1 MNLENQI
8 LSDIT
13 VYSKYAR
20 YLPEKDRR
28 ETWEELV
35 ERNVQMHIN
44 QYPQLEDRIRE
55 VYVRSVIPKK
65 ILPSMRSLQFGG
77 LPIERNNSRIYNC
90 AYLPMEHIDAFAET
104 MFLLLGGTGVGYS
117 VQYRHVNQLPVVV
130 GPKPSVR
137 RFIIGDSI
145 EGWADAVKMLMESY
159 FLNRMTVNF
168 DFGDIREKGT
178 ELVTSGGKAPGPQP
192 LKECLEKVREIL
204 ENAVGR
210 TLEPIEVHDIQ
221 CHLADAVLAGGI
233 RRAAMISLFS
243 KEDDEMLNCKSQQDV
258 ELKTLTAEENSGFIA
273 DVVYKGNEYSVWLT
287 LNQVED
293 LRKTGKLPWFHFEP
307 QRSRANNSVALLRGS
322 VDKEEFDDIWERVK
336 ASGAGEPGFY
346 WTNNLDWG
354 TNPCCEIALE
364 PYQFCNLTEINAA
377 TVENKQDFRQ
387 RASDAAFVGTL
398 QAGYTNFHYL
408 RNVWKETTERAAL
421 IGVGITGIA
430 SNNIDLKWLD
440 EGANT
445 VLHQNQ
451 LTANQI
457 GINVAERTTTVKP
470 SGTSSLVVGSSSGIH
485 AYHDDYYLRRMRF
498 GKDEDIYSYLLKKLP
513 ELCEDEFFRPDAQ
526 GVFTVPQKATEG
538 AAVRSERASKLFQRV
553 MDYNSLWVAAGH
565 RTGDNKNNVSCTFS
579 LKDDEWDILGGGFW
593 GYRDTY
599 NGVSV
604 LPYDGGTYKQAPFE
618 STDKETYDRYVAMLK
633 EIDLTKIKEKE
644 DNTNLAMEAACAGG
658 VCEIP

>member
-35 ERNVQMHIN
+35 ERNVQMHVN

-117 VQYRHVNQLPVVV
+117 VQYRHVNQLPTVV

-159 FLNRMTVNF
+159 FLNRMAVNF

-178 ELVTSGGKAPGPQP
+178 ELVTSGGKAPGPEP
-192 LKECLEKVREIL
+192 LKICLEKVRAIL

-210 TLEPIEVHDIQ
+210 PLEPIEVHDIQ

-243 KEDDEMLNCKSQQDV
+243 KEDDEMLNCKSGDWWV
-258 ELKTLTAEENSGFIA
+258 DN
-273 DVVYKGNEYSVWLT
+273 
-287 LNQVED
+287 
-293 LRKTGKLPWFHFEP
+293 P

-322 VDKEEFDDIWERVK
+322 VSREQFDNIWERVK

-346 WTNNLDWG
+346 WTHNLDWG

-377 TVENKQDFRQ
+377 TIKNEQDFYQ

-398 QAGYTNFHYL
+398 QAGYTDFHYL

-430 SNNIDLKWLD
+430 SNNIDEEWLGQ
-440 EGANT
+440 GAER

-485 AYHDDYYLRRMRF
+485 AYHDNYYLRRMRF

-538 AAVRSERASKLFQRV
+538 AAVRSESALELFNRV
-553 MDYNSLWVAAGH
+553 MLYNSDWVAAGH
-565 RTGDNKNNVSCTFS
+565 RRGDNRNNVSCTFS
-579 LKDDEWDILGGGFW
+579 LKDSDWEDLGREFW
-593 GYRDTY
+593 ANQGLY

-618 STDKETYDRYVAMLK
+618 STDKETYDKYVAMLK